1 MKKFNI
7 LPKNFG
13 FTFDYDSKLNPSII
27 NSFAGAAF
35 RFHSLIQV
43 NKTLTFIDFEN
54 IQTFS
59 IQN

>member
-1 MKKFNI
+1 MKKFKI

-13 FTFDYDSKLNPSII
+13 FTTDYDSALNPSII

-35 RFHSLIQV
+35 RFHTLIQV
-43 NKTLTFIDFEN
+43 NKTLTFIDFEKN
-54 IQTFS
+54 SNFI